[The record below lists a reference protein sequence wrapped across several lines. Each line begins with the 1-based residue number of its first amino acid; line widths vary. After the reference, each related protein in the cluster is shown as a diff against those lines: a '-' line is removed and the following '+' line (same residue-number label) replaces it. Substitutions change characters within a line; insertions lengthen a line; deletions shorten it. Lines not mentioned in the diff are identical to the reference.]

1 MSCVVELA
9 PLRLETAA
17 CAEIVNVEFPKLTS
31 HIFSAVNFEY
41 NPVFSLSTIIG
52 VANEI
57 EDEVFIPTEPS
68 FTPAT
73 VAIPATVKVFKS
85 GLMAVTLLKLISEV
99 PAVWYCMIESVFIPL
114 NALPGDVIDPVTPS
128 LEVIILLLKDCTDCI
143 LVVSNI
149 VSASKD
155 IDDVDWDTDFIS
167 WIPYALTLAID
178 LNVSP
183 LLVSIINFSLGI
195 KAPDVWD
202 RTISF
207 APDTEALI
215 NPVAPLLSPLTKEL
229 IFAVKG
235 VFKVIKVYVWT
246 SNKWRFHWLE
256 ASSYGLFLNPN
267 EYTLAFPISYSPD
280 IGSSLLLE
288 NKLITLVFPMPTSGV
303 PFTLLTLNMVPI
315 SKGTKALEIFSLS
328 LGLSKSIIFVPG
340 WLILKPFTYAFPE
353 LTSRQP
359 KSSDGVLPCSVT
371 SLDLNIPPF
380 ESPVSKES
388 ATFTSKLSKE

>member
-9 PLRLETAA
+9 PLRLLIAA

-128 LEVIILLLKDCTDCI
+128 LEVIVLLLKDCTDCI

-149 VSASKD
+149 VSASKS
-155 IDDVDWDTDFIS
+155 IDDVD
-167 WIPYALTLAID
+167 
-178 LNVSP
+178 
-183 LLVSIINFSLGI
+183 
-195 KAPDVWD
+195 
-202 RTISF
+202 
-207 APDTEALI
+207 
-215 NPVAPLLSPLTKEL
+215 
-229 IFAVKG
+229 
-235 VFKVIKVYVWT
+235 
-246 SNKWRFHWLE
+246 
-256 ASSYGLFLNPN
+256 
-267 EYTLAFPISYSPD
+267 
-280 IGSSLLLE
+280 
-288 NKLITLVFPMPTSGV
+288 
-303 PFTLLTLNMVPI
+303 
-315 SKGTKALEIFSLS
+315 
-328 LGLSKSIIFVPG
+328 
-340 WLILKPFTYAFPE
+340 
-353 LTSRQP
+353 
-359 KSSDGVLPCSVT
+359 
-371 SLDLNIPPF
+371 
-380 ESPVSKES
+380 
-388 ATFTSKLSKE
+388 